1 MVSGFDKYYQIAPCF
16 RDEDPRADRAPCE
29 FYQLDFEMSFATQ
42 ENVLSVIEKV
52 IPKVFK
58 ANTNKH
64 VDEGPFKRIPY
75 REAME
80 KYGIDK
86 PDLRNPLIIQDL
98 TEVFK
103 GTEFKAFD
111 GKIVKAIKTQNM
123 QEVSR
128 KFFDQMSEFV
138 VNELG
143 GKGLAWVKVDEENN
157 LTGGISKF
165 IDDERKARMFEILDL
180 KVGDS
185 VFFVADE
192 VLMNAQK
199 MAGQVRIELGN
210 RLDLLEK
217 DVFRFCFIVDFP
229 MYELTDE
236 GTIDFGHN
244 PFSMPQGELSAFDG
258 VEVKDGKSIGSKDV
272 FDILA
277 YQFDLVGN
285 GLELAS
291 GAVRNHD
298 PEVMIKAFQTAG
310 YTEEDVKTKFGA
322 LYNAFSY
329 GAPPHAGAA
338 PGIDRIIMLLCDEP
352 NIRQV
357 IAFPKNKRARDLL
370 MGAPSPISEKQL
382 EEDHIQVRSE

>member
-1 MVSGFDKYYQIAPCF
+1 
-16 RDEDPRADRAPCE
+16 
-29 FYQLDFEMSFATQ
+29 MSFATQ
-42 ENVLSVIEKV
+42 ENVLSVIEQV
-52 IPKVFK
+52 IPRVFK
-58 ANTNKH
+58 ANTTKH
-64 VDEGPFKRIPY
+64 VDEGPFIRIPY

-98 TEVFK
+98 SEVFV

-111 GKIVKAIKTQNM
+111 NKIVKAIKTENM
-123 QEVSR
+123 QEQSR

-143 GKGLAWVKVDEENN
+143 GKGLAWVKVDEDNN

-165 IDDERKARMFEILDL
+165 IDDERKAKMFEILGL
-180 KVGDS
+180 KPGDA
-185 VFFVADE
+185 VFFVAGE
-192 VLMNAQK
+192 VLDATQK

-217 DVFRFCFIVDFP
+217 DTFRFCFVVDFP
-229 MYELTDE
+229 MYEMTDE

-244 PFSMPQGELSAFDG
+244 PFSMPQGEMSAFEG
-258 VEVKDGKSIGSKDV
+258 VEVKDGKSVGTKNV
-272 FDILA
+272 FDVMA

-298 PEVMIKAFQTAG
+298 PEVMVKAFEIAG
-310 YTEEDVKTKFGA
+310 YSEQDVKTKFGA

-370 MGAPSPISEKQL
+370 MGAPSPVSQKQL
-382 EEDHIQVRSE
+382 DEDHIQIVSK